1 MVLLARILREP
12 VIVKAKFRGQL
23 YQCPRRPG
31 RSIYTEYLLSIY
43 PGNWDHGAAVVVA
56 VVGGTG
62 SRLQDTDHRWTA
74 ALYSATLQP
83 VTNSIFCNQDVQT
96 QPSVTV
102 EWRSPDLITQQTHNQ
117 VGDKLLFV

>member
-1 MVLLARILREP
+1 MSSQDGAEYLQEYLH
-12 VIVKAKFRGQL
+12 F
-23 YQCPRRPG
+23 
-31 RSIYTEYLLSIY
+31 YTEYLLSIY

-96 QPSVTV
+96 QPSVTG
-102 EWRSPDLITQQTHNQ
+102 EWRSPQTSSYSRHTTRWGISVKYESHIYQDPYKLIN
-117 VGDKLLFV
+117 KPEC

>member
-1 MVLLARILREP
+1 MKCEVLWAALSVSSQDGAEYLEEYLH
-12 VIVKAKFRGQL
+12 F
-23 YQCPRRPG
+23 
-31 RSIYTEYLLSIY
+31 YTEYLLSIY

-117 VGDKLLFV
+117 VGDKCKV